1 MMKIY
6 VFIFLLLPFFGL
18 IGALVVLARDRRVHP
33 RQRHTGL
40 R

>member
-1 MMKIY
+1 MMNIY
-6 VFIFLLLPFFGL
+6 VFIFLLLPFLGM

-33 RQRHTGL
+33 GERRSGL